1 MLRYLMAYQ
10 LSPMRSIQHSRY
22 DKVRVSS
29 YSFLRDLMHARTISV
44 SKDLEPDQQGSGW
57 GSARSVKNAKI
68 SQFTGYRSY
77 M

>member
-1 MLRYLMAYQ
+1 
-10 LSPMRSIQHSRY
+10 
-22 DKVRVSS
+22 VN
-29 YSFLRDLMHARTISV
+29 
-44 SKDLEPDQQGSGW
+44 KDLEPDQQGSGW